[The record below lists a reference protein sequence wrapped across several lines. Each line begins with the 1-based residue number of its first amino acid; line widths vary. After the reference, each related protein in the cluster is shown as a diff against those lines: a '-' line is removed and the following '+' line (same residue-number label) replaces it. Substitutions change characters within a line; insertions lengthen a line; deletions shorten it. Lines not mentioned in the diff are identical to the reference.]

1 MHCNSILFCN
11 SYILADK
18 DCGGHHWEKGIP
30 GFIFSGHTPT
40 NSGFELASLPSSLSL
55 SLILKASDGEK
66 KWEYMREQAY

>member
-30 GFIFSGHTPT
+30 GFMFQDTHQLTVVLNWP
-40 NSGFELASLPSSLSL
+40 LYPHLSL

-66 KWEYMREQAY
+66 KWE